1 MGPPLFLGK
10 IRLFRKSVVGCWL
23 SIMLLR
29 QYMAWGNKRRNRD
42 QGVLINPEVKERANM
57 EEYLVESAG

>member
-1 MGPPLFLGK
+1 
-10 IRLFRKSVVGCWL
+10 
-23 SIMLLR
+23 
-29 QYMAWGNKRRNRD
+29 MAWGNKRRNRD